1 MSTTLQI
8 ELPNEGFS
16 ALRTTPEEFGHE
28 LRLAAAIKWYEM
40 ERVSQSKA
48 AEIAG
53 ISRAAFL
60 EALSRYNVSPL
71 QLTPDQLEE
80 EVREARAAGE
90 EASSTERADE

>member
-40 ERVSQSKA
+40 ERVS
-48 AEIAG
+48 
-53 ISRAAFL
+53 
-60 EALSRYNVSPL
+60 
-71 QLTPDQLEE
+71 
-80 EVREARAAGE
+80 
-90 EASSTERADE
+90 